1 MRVFLD
7 TNVLVSAV
15 ATRGLCA
22 DVLREVLKSH
32 RLVISSALLSELE
45 KALRRKIRVP
55 EVHIKEFIALIQ
67 QDSDLASPGKLPEVC
82 SQERADLEILSAA
95 WSGKSDLFVTGDEEL
110 LNIGVFKNLKI
121 VSPRA
126 FWERLRT
133 PGPSRPDKK

>member
-22 DVLREVLKSH
+22 DVLREVFKSH

-67 QDSDLASPGKLPEVC
+67 QDSDLASPGKLPEVPP
-82 SQERADLEILSAA
+82 QERADLEILSAA

-110 LNIGVFKNLKI
+110 LSLGKFRNLDI

-133 PGPSRPDKK
+133 AGPSRPDKK

>member
-32 RLVISSALLSELE
+32 QLVISPNLLSELE
-45 KALRRKIRVP
+45 RTLLQKIRVP
-55 EVHIKEFIALIQ
+55 EELVNEFMALIQ
-67 QDSDLASPGKLPEVC
+67 QESDLSPSGKVPGIAL
-82 SQERADLEILSAA
+82 RDKDDLKILSAA
-95 WSGKSDLFVTGDEEL
+95 WNGKSDLFITGDKEL
-110 LNIGVFKNLKI
+110 LNLGKCKGLEI

-126 FWERLRT
+126 FWEKLRS
-133 PGPSRPDKK
+133 SRPPRLKKK